1 LATDDGRTADAPSRN
16 RQPVPEVCN
25 DMIAQLRILLC
36 ECLIY
41 TKRRQGKIIKLTMF
55 SISVNGISSTV
66 RFEPCASSIIPR
78 YDFPFC
84 LHTQPNH

>member
-25 DMIAQLRILLC
+25 GMIAQLRILLC

-41 TKRRQGKIIKLTMF
+41 TKRRQGKNYKNYNVFDICERDIKH
-55 SISVNGISSTV
+55 G
-66 RFEPCASSIIPR
+66 
-78 YDFPFC
+78 
-84 LHTQPNH
+84 